1 VNSPALWQGGSTPR
15 NTPSEGRCRT
25 RLGLFRLLVAGAWC
39 LGMSGAS
46 ACGSGVEFGDDPA
59 AVTSLGPVHASGSEA
74 IVWFTTWDAEEDRV
88 DVQLLVSTGGEFV
101 VVDPATMAP
110 RQTTGLTGG
119 RREHARHAITWRFAE
134 SGISA
139 DSLVTLR
146 LVAVGQNRPVAEW
159 GPGRLSDATDEAIP

>member
-1 VNSPALWQGGSTPR
+1 MNSPVLWQGGSTPR
-15 NTPSEGRCRT
+15 NTPSEGHYRT
-25 RLGLFRLLVAGAWC
+25 RLGLRRLLVTGAWC
-39 LGMSGAS
+39 LGMSVAS

-59 AVTSLGPVHASGSEA
+59 AVTSLGPVYASDTEA

-101 VVDPATMAP
+101 VVEPAAMDP

-159 GPGRLSDATDEAIP
+159 GPGQLSASAEQVLP